1 MQSEFEMDNR
11 NQVWLVSTA
20 LIALVLVSSCNK
32 SSCGDGICQSL
43 EERKGSCPQDC
54 VTEGVPHT
62 FVTLFN
68 ELESQI
74 NKFESNLPI
83 TTDSNHDPIFAAELL
98 AANSNRGK
106 DLLAPNGLIGANYE
120 LDRLKD
126 LGVEGVVI
134 SVIFPLFYPPF
145 HENPSEQE
153 AYLEF
158 YKEVAKN
165 VNAREMKLI
174 IENNFIFT
182 QKGISTLNVREF
194 YDDLS
199 LEEYLEAR
207 SQVALTI
214 ARELHPDYL
223 TIVIDQDT
231 EAVQTVKSVY
241 DITIQIEYINDVL
254 DKLEENQITDVKIGA
269 GIGTWHPK
277 YKGFTTS
284 FANTSVDYIDT
295 HIYPINRDFFDRVLT
310 IADIAQSN
318 NKPIAM
324 SEAWLYKAAETELG
338 NITEPTVFARD
349 AFSFLEP
356 LDQKILESITNLA
369 YARKFEFVSPFW
381 TKYFYAYLDYSEVS
395 WKSAEDIISLSSAE
409 AGNNIAN
416 GEFSSTGLKYKEL
429 IK

>member
-1 MQSEFEMDNR
+1 MYA
-11 NQVWLVSTA
+11 A
-20 LIALVLVSSCNK
+20 LIAIVLISGCNK
-32 SSCGDGICQSL
+32 SSCGDGICQIL

-54 VTEGVPHT
+54 VIGGVPQP

-83 TTDSNHDPIFAAELL
+83 IAYSNHDPIFAAELL
-98 AANSNRGK
+98 TANSNRGK

-134 SVIFPLFYPPF
+134 SVNFPLFYPPF

-153 AYLEF
+153 AFLEF
-158 YKEVAKN
+158 YKEVAEN
-165 VNAREMKLI
+165 VKSRGMKLI
-174 IENNFIFT
+174 IENNYIFT
-182 QKGISTLNVREF
+182 QKGISTLNPREF
-194 YDDLS
+194 YDNLT

-207 SQVALTI
+207 SQVAITI

-223 TIVIDQDT
+223 TITVEPDT
-231 EAVQTVKSVY
+231 EAIQTGKSVNDVTVQT
-241 DITIQIEYINDVL
+241 EYINNVL
-254 DKLEENQITDVKIGA
+254 NKLEENQITDVEIGA

-277 YKGFTTS
+277 YKEFATS

-295 HIYPINRDFFDRVLT
+295 HVYPISRDFFDRVLT

-338 NITEPTVFARD
+338 NITETSVFARD
-349 AFSFLEP
+349 AFSFWEP
-356 LDQKILESITNLA
+356 LDQKFLEAITNLA
-369 YARKFEFVSPFW
+369 YAREYKFVSPFW
-381 TKYFYAYLDYSEVS
+381 TKYFYAYLEYSEVS
-395 WKSAEDIISLSSAE
+395 GKSPEDIIVLSSAE
-409 AGNNIAN
+409 AGKNILN
-416 GEFSSTGLKYKEL
+416 GLFTSTGLKYKDL